1 MINYILLAIF
11 IALQAGD
18 FYTTYTILKNRKGYE
33 ANPILR
39 WVFDK
44 IGYVAGLAI
53 FKGLAVA
60 VGVYAAQFWNG
71 YYVLIPCIAL
81 YAWVVY
87 NNYKVLTK

>member
-11 IALQAGD
+11 IALQCGD
-18 FYTTYTILKNRKGYE
+18 FYTTYTILKTGKGYE

-39 WVFDK
+39 WIFDK
-44 IGYVAGLAI
+44 IGYVTGLVIFKCLAI
-53 FKGLAVA
+53 A

-71 YYVLIPCIAL
+71 YYVLIPAVAL
-81 YAWVVY
+81 YTWVVY